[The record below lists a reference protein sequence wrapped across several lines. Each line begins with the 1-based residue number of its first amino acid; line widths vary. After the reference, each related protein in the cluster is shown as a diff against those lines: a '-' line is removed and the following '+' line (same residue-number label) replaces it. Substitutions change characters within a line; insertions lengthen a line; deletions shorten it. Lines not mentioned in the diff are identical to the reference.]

1 MSNTRFEILPSV
13 RKFIYRPLFSLPA
26 DTAPSS
32 NLEVRVPV
40 EFFTSKND
48 GIEHRRLWGTDV
60 YTEDSDLIAM
70 LQHCGY
76 VRPIEPVPLG
86 LEELIVLLELLPND
100 SSNFR
105 GTERNN
111 LRSRS
116 RESNYSGRRVSI
128 VDAWTLSRDGNFSR
142 QQLWPSFVRKV
153 PKKPPGILE
162 AGPVDPFSG
171 RPFVFSLS
179 GETVVPYSITHVA
192 DTSPDTSQW
201 LFSRLFSHVIVV
213 ECGAERF
220 ELSRDLSEKQDL
232 PNHDYLY
239 KLKKV
244 VDPTV
249 QLIFESDVEFP
260 LGLNDAIEVYGDL
273 KWEELKWSTGG
284 LVVRSLSL
292 LLNNVCFVRRQDA
305 QDTKGTAH
313 VDNSNNAVKSED
325 ADDEGADA
333 EEDHS
338 AVGDVDDNP
347 DDVPDDSYPG
357 VLGAKTNNSSR
368 AKEDEGMEEDQANDE
383 EDAEHELGKD
393 GDAHGEAD
401 GDEEDEEE
409 EEAENIGKEIEQK
422 DAKTSDDE
430 HEVGDAD
437 DDEAEDDVEDPVNN
451 DDVDDME
458 IDKAGTTEGDT
469 EMDTDGEEGDDRDVD
484 EQKDVDSE
492 DDQKGHSGSSGMSAD
507 GEDSNGDATSRD
519 PGTQGDSL
527 PNSESDEQD
536 DDDRG
541 ASERD
546 IRGDVNMESEDDASA
561 EDDQERANP

>member
-13 RKFIYRPLFSLPA
+13 RKFIYRPLSSLPA

-76 VRPIEPVPLG
+76 VRPVEPVPSG

-171 RPFVFSLS
+171 RPFVFNLS
-179 GETVVPYSITHVA
+179 GEAVVPYSIMHVA

-213 ECGAERF
+213 ECGTERF
-220 ELSRDLSEKQDL
+220 ELSRDWGSEKQVL
-232 PNHDYLY
+232 RCP
-239 KLKKV
+239 
-244 VDPTV
+244 P
-249 QLIFESDVEFP
+249 FC
-260 LGLNDAIEVYGDL
+260 
-273 KWEELKWSTGG
+273 
-284 LVVRSLSL
+284 RS
-292 LLNNVCFVRRQDA
+292 
-305 QDTKGTAH
+305 
-313 VDNSNNAVKSED
+313 
-325 ADDEGADA
+325 
-333 EEDHS
+333 
-338 AVGDVDDNP
+338 
-347 DDVPDDSYPG
+347 
-357 VLGAKTNNSSR
+357 
-368 AKEDEGMEEDQANDE
+368 
-383 EDAEHELGKD
+383 
-393 GDAHGEAD
+393 
-401 GDEEDEEE
+401 
-409 EEAENIGKEIEQK
+409 
-422 DAKTSDDE
+422 
-430 HEVGDAD
+430 
-437 DDEAEDDVEDPVNN
+437 
-451 DDVDDME
+451 
-458 IDKAGTTEGDT
+458 
-469 EMDTDGEEGDDRDVD
+469 
-484 EQKDVDSE
+484 
-492 DDQKGHSGSSGMSAD
+492 
-507 GEDSNGDATSRD
+507 
-519 PGTQGDSL
+519 
-527 PNSESDEQD
+527 
-536 DDDRG
+536 
-541 ASERD
+541 
-546 IRGDVNMESEDDASA
+546 
-561 EDDQERANP
+561 